1 MDEYLI
7 DLLDVYMEKYYK
19 FYTSK
24 DVLDKIES
32 INCTKNLH
40 DILTQNNNFLKLENI
55 DKFLDKQLE
64 KTNDIDFVINAI
76 DYLFSNDFFKFL
88 LKLDLSNYD
97 HNVKSIYHK
106 NLTLLVLHKVELYYK
121 FMEECIDEQELKTAF
136 LEYKLLDIINILKQI
151 YEDICLKCEKDDYYN
166 IYKENLMELLCSFNF
181 EEIYLNEDFLI

>member
-7 DLLDVYMEKYYK
+7 DLLDVYMEKYHK

-106 NLTLLVLHKVELYYK
+106 NLTLLVLDKVELYYK
-121 FMEECIDEQELKTAF
+121 FM
-136 LEYKLLDIINILKQI
+136 
-151 YEDICLKCEKDDYYN
+151 DY
-166 IYKENLMELLCSFNF
+166 LTGLSCS
-181 EEIYLNEDFLI
+181 YY